1 MAESTRRGNRRL
13 LAGARRRYH
22 ALRPVDRPPLHQPE
36 NAVGLFTLPELLA
49 LAKRGYWPLPA
60 DALHWIA
67 ESPEE
72 RQRRRRRIARP
83 LAEFVR
89 TILAAELPAAVAYLQ
104 GRPLV

>member
-1 MAESTRRGNRRL
+1 M
-13 LAGARRRYH
+13 
-22 ALRPVDRPPLHQPE
+22 DRPPLHQPQ

-49 LAKRGYWPLPA
+49 LAKYGCWPLPA
-60 DALHWIA
+60 DALQWIA
-67 ESPEE
+67 EAPEE
-72 RQRRRRRIARP
+72 RRKRRRRMARP